1 MSAIGYAIYAITF
14 ILLVV
19 GICQALWVSKLKD
32 KIETLEKA
40 NKEVNEYAKML
51 EDTYTAK
58 GDHIRS
64 GIYKTLSNSVE
75 REVLV
80 RVVHEIENLLE
91 ETLS

>member
-1 MSAIGYAIYAITF
+1 MSTISYVIYGVAF

-58 GDHIRS
+58 GDSIRS
-64 GIYKTLSNSVE
+64 GIYKTLSNNVE